1 MGENMI
7 HRRTARTIALIILAA
22 ALWFNPVAW
31 GKPAPKNVSLRFSS
45 TPIPVV
51 LRTLAEQ
58 VGFDLVVG
66 PGIESEIDVNL
77 NDVPWETALDAVL
90 SANGMSYHWRDN
102 VLVVLATT
110 ADGGGYL
117 THQVV
122 TLRYANPAAVK
133 TILAGILKPPA
144 KAELLQSVA
153 VGPAGGP
160 VAGVPP
166 VLVISE
172 SPQAMPAILTLI
184 DSLDVQRPQ
193 FEIEVKFVET
203 AMDDKLGVGFNW
215 PTRINASISSND
227 ETDDIQTVGPA
238 AEYDIP
244 DGKIWKFGTLNV
256 AQLSGFLEMLKQ
268 KGKSKLLSDPRVT
281 VVESERAVMRVATTI
296 PVQTLNRFS
305 EGGTIQDIVSFQDLD
320 VGITLA
326 VTPRMN
332 EGGYMTLDVEPIV
345 EEITGF
351 TGPAE
356 NQRPI
361 TSKRTV
367 RTTVRVMNNETVV
380 IGGLVRETDISTKSK
395 IFLLGDIPLLGALFT
410 HHKISKEKTDLL
422 IFITPHVLEPVAA
435 N

>member
-1 MGENMI
+1 MPD
-7 HRRTARTIALIILAA
+7 RRILNAALAIAA
-22 ALWFNPVAW
+22 ALAMIGSVAW

-66 PGIESEIDVNL
+66 PGIEAEIDVNL
-77 NDVPWETALDAVL
+77 HDVPWETALDAVL
-90 SANGMSYHWRDN
+90 SSNGMTYHWRDN
-102 VLVVLATT
+102 VLVVLAIS

-117 THQVV
+117 THRVV

-133 TILAGILKPPA
+133 TILSGILKAPA
-144 KAELLQSVA
+144 KAELLQAVA
-153 VGPAGGP
+153 SGGP
-160 VAGVPP
+160 NSAPASGTPP
-166 VLVISE
+166 VLVVSE
-172 SPQAMPAILTLI
+172 SPQGMPAILALI

-203 AMDDKLGVGFNW
+203 TLDDKLGVGFSW
-215 PTRINASISSND
+215 PTRINASIASNT
-227 ETDDIQTVGPA
+227 ETENTESAGPA
-238 AEYDIP
+238 AEYNIP
-244 DGKIWKFGTLNV
+244 DEKIWKFGTLDV
-256 AQLSGFLEMLKQ
+256 AQLTGFMEMLKQ
-268 KGKSKLLSDPRVT
+268 SGKSKLLSDPRVT

-332 EGGYMTLDVEPIV
+332 DDDYVTLDVEPIV

-351 TGPAE
+351 TGPAD

-367 RTTVRVMNNETVV
+367 RTMVRVRNNETVV
-380 IGGLVRETDISTKSK
+380 IGGLVRETDISTKNK
-395 IFLLGDIPLLGALFT
+395 VFLLGDIPILGALFT
-410 HHKISKEKTDLL
+410 HHGVDKEKTDLL
-422 IFITPHVLEPVAA
+422 IFITPRLVEPVAA

>member
-1 MGENMI
+1 MSRYTRVLAG
-7 HRRTARTIALIILAA
+7 TILALILFSASGAIA
-22 ALWFNPVAW
+22 
-31 GKPAPKNVSLRFSS
+31 KPGAKEVSLRFSA
-45 TPIPVV
+45 TPIPIV

-66 PGIESEIDVNL
+66 PGIEATVDVNL
-77 NDVPWETALDAVL
+77 NNVPWETALDAVL
-90 SANGMSYHWRDN
+90 SSNGLTYHWRDN

-110 ADGGGYL
+110 AEGGGYL
-117 THQVV
+117 EHQVV
-122 TLRYANPAAVK
+122 TLKYANPTAVK
-133 TILAGILKPPA
+133 TILTGLLKPPA
-144 KAELLQSVA
+144 KAELLQPVA
-153 VGPAGGP
+153 SAAPGAP
-160 VAGVPP
+160 VAGIPP
-166 VLVISE
+166 VLVVSE
-172 SPQAMPAILTLI
+172 TPQAMSGILALI
-184 DSLDVQRPQ
+184 DSLDVARPQ

-203 AMDDKLGVGFNW
+203 TLDDKMGVGFSW
-215 PTRINASISSND
+215 PTRVSATMSLGD
-227 ETDDIQTVGPA
+227 ESTDGTSTEATGPA
-238 AEYDIP
+238 AEYNVP

-256 AQLSGFLEMLKQ
+256 AQLSGFMEMLNQ

-332 EGGYMTLDVEPIV
+332 ENGFVTLDVEPVV

-367 RTTVRVMNNETVV
+367 RTMVRVQNNETVV

-395 IFLLGDIPLLGALFT
+395 VFLLGDIPLLGALFT
-410 HHKISKEKTDLL
+410 HHKIEKQKTDLL
-422 IFITPHVLEPVAA
+422 IFITPRLIEPVAV

>member
-1 MGENMI
+1 MNRQVRVLAG
-7 HRRTARTIALIILAA
+7 AFVALFIFSATGALA
-22 ALWFNPVAW
+22 
-31 GKPAPKNVSLRFSS
+31 KPGAKDVSLRFSA

-66 PGIESEIDVNL
+66 PGIESTVDVNL

-90 SANGMSYHWRDN
+90 SSNGLTYHWREN

-110 ADGGGYL
+110 AEGGGYL
-117 THQVV
+117 EHQVV
-122 TLRYANPAAVK
+122 TLKYANPGAVK
-133 TILAGILKPPA
+133 NILTGLLKAPA

-153 VGPAGGP
+153 SASPGAP
-160 VAGVPP
+160 VAGIPP

-172 SPQAMPAILTLI
+172 TPQAMPGILALI
-184 DSLDVQRPQ
+184 DSLDVARPQ

-203 AMDDKLGVGFNW
+203 ALDDQMGVGFSW
-215 PTRINASISSND
+215 PTRVGATVSSQD
-227 ETDDIQTVGPA
+227 ESSDGTSTLDVGPS

-244 DGKIWKFGTLNV
+244 DGKIWRFGTLSV
-256 AQLSGFLEMLKQ
+256 AQLSGFMEMLNQ

-332 EGGYMTLDVEPIV
+332 EGGLVTLDVEPVV

-351 TGPAE
+351 TGPPE
-356 NQRPI
+356 NRRPI

-367 RTTVRVMNNETVV
+367 RTMVRVPNNETVV
-380 IGGLVRETDISTKSK
+380 IGGLVRETDVSTKTK
-395 IFLLGDIPLLGALFT
+395 VFLLGDIPILGALFT
-410 HHKISKEKTDLL
+410 HHKVEKQKTDLL
-422 IFITPHVLEPVAA
+422 IFITPRLIEPVAA

>member
-1 MGENMI
+1 MM
-7 HRRTARTIALIILAA
+7 HRRLLILVCAAIVAGNAAIA
-22 ALWFNPVAW
+22 WS
-31 GKPAPKNVSLRFSS
+31 KPAARDVSIRFSS

-51 LRTLAEQ
+51 LRALAEQ

-66 PGIESEIDVNL
+66 PGIEAEVDVNL
-77 NDVPWETALDAVL
+77 NGVPWETALDAVAASHGL
-90 SANGMSYHWRDN
+90 SYQWRDD
-102 VLVVLATT
+102 VLVVLP
-110 ADGGGYL
+110 GGEGNGFL

-122 TLRYANPAAVK
+122 TLRYANPLAVK
-133 TILAGILKPPA
+133 TVLATVLRSPA
-144 KAELLQSVA
+144 KVELLQA
-153 VGPAGGP
+153 VTTGTTAATATP
-160 VAGVPP
+160 PP

-172 SPQAMPAILTLI
+172 SPQAMPALLALI
-184 DSLDVQRPQ
+184 DSLDVERPQ

-203 AMDDKLGVGFNW
+203 TLDDKMDVGFNW
-215 PTRINASISSND
+215 PTRVSATLSSREVSGTTT
-227 ETDDIQTVGPA
+227 ETDQLKPA

-244 DGKIWKFGTLNV
+244 DGKIWKFGTLSID
-256 AQLSGFLEMLKQ
+256 QLTGFLDLLKQ
-268 KGKSKLLSDPRVT
+268 NGKSKLLSDPRVT

-326 VTPRMN
+326 VTPRLN
-332 EGGYMTLDVEPIV
+332 ENGLMTLDVEPVV

-351 TGPAE
+351 TGPAD

-367 RTTVRVMNNETVV
+367 RTTVRVKDNETVV
-380 IGGLVRETDISTKSK
+380 IGGLVRENDISTKSK
-395 IFLLGDIPLLGALFT
+395 LFLLGDLPLLGGLFT
-410 HHKISKEKTDLL
+410 HHKTQKQKTDLL
-422 IFITPHVLEPVAA
+422 IFITPRLITPMAA